1 MRDFLDQEE
10 LQQGYNFLSQIRD
23 DIRMTSVHVAIFSP
37 RYAESYW
44 CLDELLL
51 MLESKAPIIPVFY
64 RVTPAEV
71 RWTHD
76 KDGKYA
82 QALNRL
88 ADKRTREGKLRYD
101 SSTIENWRNVRSQVC
116 NG

>member
-1 MRDFLDQEE
+1 
-10 LQQGYNFLSQIRD
+10 
-23 DIRMTSVHVAIFSP
+23 
-37 RYAESYW
+37 
-44 CLDELLL
+44 
-51 MLESKAPIIPVFY
+51 MLESKAPIIPVLY

-76 KDGKYA
+76 KDGNYA

-88 ADKRTREGKLRYD
+88 ADKRTREGKPRYD
-101 SSTIENWRNVRSQVC
+101 SSTIENWRNVLSQVADNSGFELEVC